1 MKLNPDCIRDILLD
15 VESKSSFGN
24 YVDYLGPE
32 DIQPLS
38 KYSYDEIMYHIRQC
52 AASGLFLG
60 EVQYYMDGGF
70 SIIDL
75 SPSAHEFLANIR
87 QDNNWSKTKEIAKG
101 IGSFSLGLLRD
112 IAVQVV
118 SSAISANL
126 NSQPQK

>member
-15 VESKSSFGN
+15 VESKSSFAN
-24 YVDYLGPE
+24 YVNYLGPD
-32 DIQPLS
+32 DIQSLS

-52 AASGLFLG
+52 AESGFFIG
-60 EVQYYMDGGF
+60 KVEYYMDGGC
-70 SIIDL
+70 SIVDL

-87 QDNNWSKTKEIAKG
+87 QDNNWNKTKEVAKG

-112 IAVQVV
+112 IAIQVV